1 MVPWLI
7 SLLLRCPY
15 SLLSCTSRWS
25 CYFAQLPVNTTTT
38 RIWSGQAVLPFLHV
52 AVFAVKTAS
61 NFWSWFWAQDVWFT
75 LSYPS
80 TKLAPSFFFLG
91 IFLFSWVNVPQLSQ
105 SSPFR
110 KHRQWPAW
118 FCYMWHAGGNLHI
131 FFNSVAGQASVTIGR
146 HIRGMSQR
154 FPPSSGSVTHHKMRL
169 WEAVYYLT
177 AG

>member
-61 NFWSWFWAQDVWFT
+61 NFWSWFWAQDVWLT
-75 LSYPS
+75 LSCLS
-80 TKLAPSFFFLG
+80 TKLVPSFFFLG
-91 IFLFSWVNVPQLSQ
+91 PFCFLGSMFLSSHRATPSENIGNGLLGSATCGMQEEICTSFLIVEQDRHLWLLGGTLGGCLRDFHPAVVQ
-105 SSPFR
+105 S
-110 KHRQWPAW
+110 
-118 FCYMWHAGGNLHI
+118 HI
-131 FFNSVAGQASVTIGR
+131 IKW
-146 HIRGMSQR
+146 
-154 FPPSSGSVTHHKMRL
+154 GSEKL
-169 WEAVYYLT
+169 YII
-177 AG
+177 